1 MRRAAK
7 LYGEG
12 KMREMLQTPAFWAAI
27 AAALVFAA
35 GLTTVR
41 QILRKIIFR
50 EETKKERDEK

>member
-1 MRRAAK
+1 MQRAAK

-12 KMREMLQTPAFWAAI
+12 KMRERVHTPAFWAAI

-41 QILRKIIFR
+41 LILRKIIFR
-50 EETKKERDEK
+50 EGTKKERDEK